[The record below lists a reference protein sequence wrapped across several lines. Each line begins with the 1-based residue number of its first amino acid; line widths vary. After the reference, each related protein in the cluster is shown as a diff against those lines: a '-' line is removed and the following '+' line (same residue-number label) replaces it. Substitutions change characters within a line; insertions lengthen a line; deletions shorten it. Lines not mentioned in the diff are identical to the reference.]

1 MKVFVLFKA
10 RPEKQLGILLKKHL
24 HSREMV
30 KDINIHY
37 DSGYRTIANA
47 QISSE
52 GLIYSW

>member
-24 HSREMV
+24 HAREMV